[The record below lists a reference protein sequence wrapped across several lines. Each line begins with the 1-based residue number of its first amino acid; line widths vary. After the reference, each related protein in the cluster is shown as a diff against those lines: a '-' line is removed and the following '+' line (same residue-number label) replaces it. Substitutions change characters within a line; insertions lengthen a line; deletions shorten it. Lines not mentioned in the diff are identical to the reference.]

1 MKLVAFRQDRHDID
15 DILGIIDNSLSG
27 ITLDKI
33 DRAMNDLYGG
43 WDLVSEEAR
52 LFVNE
57 LFTSANN
64 AC

>member
-15 DILGIIDNSLSG
+15 DILG